1 VAGADAN
8 LDPRGKRLTIL
19 RGKIFG
25 LQNNAANIALSLP
38 LVFTGLAEARL
49 GLPWMF
55 VALSVLAG
63 LAGLYT
69 WSLLGR
75 EVS

>member
-1 VAGADAN
+1 VAVPMQTLIQEETPDH
-8 LDPRGKRLTIL
+8 L

-38 LVFTGLAEARL
+38 LVFTGLAEACF

-55 VALSVLAG
+55 VALAVLTG

-75 EVS
+75 EAP